1 MLIETQIEVW
11 LEIEKERKEM
21 EKKEK
26 EYKFYIK
33 HISRCI
39 FKVSTIMAQYKS
51 EDKFATRLEFKFEME
66 V

>member
-26 EYKFYIK
+26 EYKIYIK
-33 HISRCI
+33 HI
-39 FKVSTIMAQYKS
+39 
-51 EDKFATRLEFKFEME
+51 
-66 V
+66 